1 MNDQIALITGASSGI
16 GEAVARRFHQAGAT
30 VLLTARREERLRS
43 LVEELGERAHAFVLD
58 VTDAAAVDAFWATLP
73 PSLSTVT
80 VLVNNAGCAHG
91 LEPAQAADFSD
102 WQGMVDLNISGLL
115 RMTHAVLPG
124 MVERN
129 RGHIIN
135 VGSVAGSYPY
145 PGGNVYGASKA
156 FVEQFSLN
164 LRCDLHGKR
173 VRVTNIEPGL
183 VETEFSLVRFAGDQ
197 QKAEAVYQGIEAMT
211 PGDIAESIVWCASM
225 PERVNVNRLEL
236 MALMQTPAGFR
247 FQRDECAT

>member
-1 MNDQIALITGASSGI
+1 MSEQIVLISGASSGI
-16 GEAVARRFHQAGAT
+16 GEAVARRFHQTGAT
-30 VLLTARREERLRS
+30 VLVTARRRERLES
-43 LVEELGERAHAFVLD
+43 LVNELGERAHAFALD
-58 VTDAAAVDAFWATLP
+58 ITDEAAVEAFWSGLP
-73 PSLSTVT
+73 AHLARVS

-91 LEPAQAADFSD
+91 LEPADKATFSD
-102 WQGMVDLNISGLL
+102 WQAMIDLNVSALL

-173 VRVTNIEPGL
+173 VRVSNIEPGL
-183 VETEFSLVRFAGDQ
+183 VETEFSLVRFAGDRE
-197 QKAEAVYQGIEAMT
+197 KAEAVYQGIEAMM
-211 PGDIAESIVWCASM
+211 PEDIAETIVWCASM
-225 PERVNVNRLEL
+225 PERVNVNRVEL

-247 FQRDECAT
+247 FQRD